1 MNERLLKMEQEI
13 LLLSELT
20 GKLSYGLCK
29 LTDFIE
35 KKLSVPTKRA
45 LDTNSGRE
53 AEVTI
58 KIATEGFTKEQMNK
72 MFAAQTLLHE
82 LGINFDTGMNMKTG
96 VRDWEWDWSLRGPIR
111 VVFKRWT
118 DENPTN
124 RHVPREPSTETGAQG

>member
-58 KIATEGFTKEQMNK
+58 KIATEDFTKEQMIRYNISATRLEDAIDK
-72 MFAAQTLLHE
+72 RNLNLLSEKKLSELMETLDRISDK
-82 LGINFDTGMNMKTG
+82 INDHLT
-96 VRDWEWDWSLRGPIR
+96 RR
-111 VVFKRWT
+111 
-118 DENPTN
+118 N
-124 RHVPREPSTETGAQG
+124 RERKQQAMSKLLCR